1 MKSKLILCLA
11 LVLSGGLVGS
21 CNVARCADGM
31 ATNEPVKMKIIEPW
45 KDVTIKLVVPGSTG
59 PSAIKCKYEE
69 IKVKRAV
76 YEIVPNPIN
85 GKADYSMLLIHDP
98 YTKKKIFIEEDSNF
112 YVSDNLGMKG
122 FSLGVGD
129 LSSGDSFIELP
140 ETNQDDTAIAYFEEN
155 LKPEELRQEQI
166 KGVTVNRM
174 VIRDALSQY
183 YTSDGPYAGGRL
195 VMLQVEAVDLTD
207 GILRLDIRNPV
218 TKIPAIVWIDLKA
231 KKVIKSVVNG
241 QEMDL
246 SSSEQNGFA
255 VPLKKN

>member
-1 MKSKLILCLA
+1 
-11 LVLSGGLVGS
+11 
-21 CNVARCADGM
+21 
-31 ATNEPVKMKIIEPW
+31 
-45 KDVTIKLVVPGSTG
+45 VPGSTG
-59 PSAIKCKYEE
+59 PSAIKSKYEE

-85 GKADYSMLLIHDP
+85 GHAEYSMLLIHDP
-98 YTKKKIFIEEDSNF
+98 YTKKKILIEGDYTF

-122 FSLGVGD
+122 FWLGSGV
-129 LSSGDSFIELP
+129 LLSGDSFYELP
-140 ETNQDDTAIAYFEEN
+140 ETNQDDTAIAHFEEDF
-155 LKPEELRQEQI
+155 KPEELRQEQI
-166 KGVTVNRM
+166 KRLSVNRM
-174 VIRDALSQY
+174 VLRDALSPY

-218 TKIPAIVWIDLKA
+218 TKIPAIVWIDLKT

-246 SSSEQNGFA
+246 SSSEQNGFS